1 MGSTSQG
8 ERKRKRLATDGEE
21 ETLQSQLIDVLEKNG
36 KMLHD
41 QLEAQK
47 LNFQLD
53 RQQQK
58 DTASNIVAVLDKL
71 ADALGRIA
79 DKL

>member
-1 MGSTSQG
+1 MA
-8 ERKRKRLATDGEE
+8 KR
-21 ETLQSQLIDVLEKNG
+21 
-36 KMLHD
+36 D